1 MNEDPDQIDPSAA
14 DPLGDPGLAWLASRR
29 SFLTIGGLA
38 VSGAVLGVGATGC
51 GTAQTGNKGSSEGKG
66 RAGAAGETLFVAG
79 FQWGPPKSFNPLA
92 ASPDWPTAGGQSQ
105 LIYESLLR
113 FNMLDGS
120 LHPGLA
126 KELQQPD
133 PSTMRLPLQEGT
145 KWSDGSDLTADDV
158 VFTFELGKTAS
169 VNYATVWEYIDSV
182 TAPDPRTVEFKLKAK
197 PFNPGL
203 VKNYLASTLIVPKAV
218 FSKVAPDKIPSE
230 TNLKPV
236 GSGRFLLDK
245 YDQTQVNLKRNDN

>member
-1 MNEDPDQIDPSAA
+1 MTSDSDSPA
-14 DPLGDPGLAWLASRR
+14 DPIQWLASRR
-29 SFLTIGGLA
+29 SFLTLGALA
-38 VSGAVLGVGATGC
+38 ATGVVLGVGAAGC
-51 GTAQTGNKGSSEGKG
+51 GTAKTGKSSGSTAG
-66 RAGAAGETLFVAG
+66 RAGAAGDTLFVAG

-169 VNYATVWEYIDSV
+169 VNFATVWEYIDSV
-182 TAPDPRTVEFKLKAK
+182 TAPDPRTVEFKLKTK
-197 PFNPGL
+197 PYNPGF
-203 VKNYLASTLIVPKAV
+203 VKNFLATTLIVP
-218 FSKVAPDKIPSE
+218 
-230 TNLKPV
+230 
-236 GSGRFLLDK
+236 
-245 YDQTQVNLKRNDN
+245 